1 MSPYFG
7 RYDKVVLKTGLCN
20 TSDKSKFKPAKI
32 VEWLNFITDSKNM
45 VTYLSN
51 HKKKKKKKI
60 WNVIPTKAKFKIRAF
75 SSFIGNL
82 TSSFA
87 ENQIGLLYCRA
98 ILKYKDKSLKYNK
111 VSFDGIMKFSEDT
124 QSIPE
129 SVSQFTQLHRCFTWW
144 LGCLHG

>member
-51 HKKKKKKKI
+51 HKKKKKKK
-60 WNVIPTKAKFKIRAF
+60 
-75 SSFIGNL
+75 
-82 TSSFA
+82 
-87 ENQIGLLYCRA
+87 
-98 ILKYKDKSLKYNK
+98 KY
-111 VSFDGIMKFSEDT
+111 ET
-124 QSIPE
+124 
-129 SVSQFTQLHRCFTWW
+129 
-144 LGCLHG
+144 